1 MVNSMLLVV
10 DTRIVMIEII
20 RIILNETIE
29 VLISTLLDN
38 EYHVELYHRYKVVIP
53 FAALAESY
61 LTPELTRTAF
71 GLS

>member
-29 VLISTLLDN
+29 VLINTLLDN
-38 EYHVELYHRYKVVIP
+38 EYHVELYHRYKVIP
-53 FAALAESY
+53 LAALAESY